1 MMNLSYSDTG
11 QGEVVVLIHGFCES
25 NALWNDFENFL
36 SKKYR
41 VICPDL
47 PGYGESRL
55 EVSQVNMSY
64 FAEAI
69 KELLDSLSVDK
80 CTMIGHSLGGYV
92 TLAFAEKHPEQL
104 KGMGL
109 FHSSA
114 YSDTEQK
121 KANRNKTIEFIEEK
135 GVETFAASLIPP
147 LFDHSTR
154 EKYGYEINYL
164 IKVAKNTDPLAV
176 IETLKAMRDR
186 PDRTSVLEGI
196 QVPVM
201 FIIGKEDGAV
211 PYETSMQQCG
221 MPKESVVHIYE
232 KCGHMGMIE
241 KKEETMKAVNSFLE
255 YCN

>member
-1 MMNLSYSDTG
+1 MELSYSDTG

-25 NALWNDFENFL
+25 RALWNDFENFL

-55 EVSQVNMSY
+55 DVTQVNMSY
-64 FAEAI
+64 FAEEL
-69 KELLDSLSVDK
+69 KTLLDTLSVET
-80 CTMIGHSLGGYV
+80 CTMVGHSLGGYV
-92 TLAFAEKHPEQL
+92 ALAFAEKHPEQL
-104 KGMGL
+104 KGIGL
-109 FHSSA
+109 FHSTA
-114 YSDTEQK
+114 FADTEEK
-121 KANRNKTIEFIEEK
+121 KGNRNKTIQFIEEN
-135 GVETFAASLIPP
+135 GVDTFATSFVPP
-147 LFDHSTR
+147 LFDRATR
-154 EKYGYEINYL
+154 EKHGYEIDSL
-164 IKVAKNTDPLAV
+164 IKIARNTDPLAV
-176 IETLKAMRDR
+176 IETSKAMRDR
-186 PDRTSVLEGI
+186 PDRTSVLERM

-211 PYETSMQQCG
+211 PFESSLQQIS

-241 KKEETMKAVNSFLE
+241 KKEETMKAVYSFLE

>member
-1 MMNLSYSDTG
+1 MELSYSDTG
-11 QGEVVVLIHGFCES
+11 QGDVVVLLHGFCES
-25 NALWNDFENFL
+25 RALWNDFENFL
-36 SKKYR
+36 SQKYR

-55 EVSQVNMSY
+55 EVSHVSMDY
-64 FAEAI
+64 FAEEV
-69 KELLDSLSVDK
+69 KELLDTLSIDK
-80 CTMIGHSLGGYV
+80 FTMIGHSLGGYV

-114 YSDTEQK
+114 YADTEQK
-121 KANRNKTIEFIEEK
+121 KENRNKTIKFIEEN
-135 GVETFAASLIPP
+135 GVDNFASSLIPP

-154 EKYGYEINYL
+154 EKHGYEINSL
-164 IKVAKNTDPLAV
+164 IKIARNTDPLAV
-176 IETLKAMRDR
+176 IETCKAMRDR

-211 PYETSMQQCG
+211 PF
-221 MPKESVVHIYE
+221 ESQYA
-232 KCGHMGMIE
+232 
-241 KKEETMKAVNSFLE
+241 TMWNA
-255 YCN
+255 

>member
-1 MMNLSYSDTG
+1 MELSYSDTG
-11 QGEVVVLIHGFCES
+11 QGNVVVLLHGFCES
-25 NALWNDFENFL
+25 RALWNDFENFL
-36 SKKYR
+36 SQKYR

-47 PGYGESRL
+47 PGYGQSRL
-55 EVSQVNMSY
+55 EVSNVSMAY
-64 FAEAI
+64 FAEEI
-69 KELLDSLSVDK
+69 KRLLDSLSIDQ

-92 TLAFAEKHPEQL
+92 TLAFAEKHPHRL
-104 KGMGL
+104 KGIGL
-109 FHSSA
+109 FHSTA
-114 YSDTEQK
+114 YAYTELK
-121 KANRNKTIEFIEEK
+121 KANRNKTIKFIEEN
-135 GVETFAASLIPP
+135 GVDTFASSFVPP

-154 EKYGYEINYL
+154 EKYGDEINYL

-176 IETLKAMRDR
+176 IETSKAMRDR

-211 PYETSMQQCG
+211 PFESSMKQVG